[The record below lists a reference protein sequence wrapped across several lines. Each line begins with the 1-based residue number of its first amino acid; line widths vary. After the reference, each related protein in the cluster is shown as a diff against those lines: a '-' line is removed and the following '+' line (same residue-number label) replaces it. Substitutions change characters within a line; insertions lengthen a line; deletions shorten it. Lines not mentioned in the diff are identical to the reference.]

1 MCLKNLQ
8 TLRVTSTLLL
18 FLGTVPYLL
27 AQQDQNPPIRYRV
40 VAINQA
46 DSTIRSISNEI
57 ELYLPLRIY
66 FPSAFS
72 PNGDGLNDTFGA
84 VGEGIEKYKLTVYNR
99 WGEILFSTY
108 DVNIRWDGLYKGS
121 LIPFGTYNYEA
132 IAYGK
137 EFGEIRKTGN
147 VTVLN

>member
-1 MCLKNLQ
+1 MRLKNSH
-8 TLRVTSTLLL
+8 TTRIICTLLL
-18 FLGTVPYLL
+18 FFNTAQYLL
-27 AQQDQNPPIRYRV
+27 AQQDQNPPARYRV
-40 VAINQA
+40 VAVNHA
-46 DSTIRSISNEI
+46 DSTIHSLSNEI

-84 VGEGIEKYKLTVYNR
+84 VGEGIEEYRLTVYNR

-108 DVNIRWDGLYKGS
+108 DVNTRWDGLYKGS